1 VDWWMD
7 SSKWMEFIVLTRFRA
22 SRRVEKKNNYQN
34 CFVWC
39 MCNINTIWIY
49 IEHEI
54 SIKNLL
60 RTPKRKER
68 KLLTD
73 QIKKTAMSLCRLNL
87 NIS

>member
-54 SIKNLL
+54 SIKICFVL
-60 RTPKRKER
+60 PKER
-68 KLLTD
+68 RESYWPTKL
-73 QIKKTAMSLCRLNL
+73 KKQQWVYVD
-87 NIS
+87 